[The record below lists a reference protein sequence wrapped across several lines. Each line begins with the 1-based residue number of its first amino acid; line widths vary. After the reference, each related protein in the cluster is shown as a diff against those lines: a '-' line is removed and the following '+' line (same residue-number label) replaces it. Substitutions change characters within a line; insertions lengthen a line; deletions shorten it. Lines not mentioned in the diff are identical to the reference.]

1 LGKVIKKDFK
11 LYEELINKAKANINI
26 FLDADAKDTAMKT
39 YSLLNHGNLYGR
51 IRIINSSG
59 DLDPSQIY
67 QKYGT
72 FGIVEYLKRA
82 KIDNSII
89 F

>member
-1 LGKVIKKDFK
+1 
-11 LYEELINKAKANINI
+11 
-26 FLDADAKDTAMKT
+26 M
-39 YSLLNHGNLYGR
+39 
-51 IRIINSSG
+51 
-59 DLDPSQIY
+59 DPSQIY
-67 QKYGT
+67 QKYGS